1 MDMQFRGTITRN
13 SNGSVDILPAPGENA
28 FGIAKLVVHTVGT
41 PSTKDFP
48 VDSDATIT
56 ITAGVRSVDAKSAPL
71 EPVAK
76 LKK

>member
-1 MDMQFRGTITRN
+1 
-13 SNGSVDILPAPGENA
+13 
-28 FGIAKLVVHTVGT
+28 VHTVGT
-41 PSTKDFP
+41 PSAKDFP

-56 ITAGVRSVDAKSAPL
+56 ITAGVRSADAKPAPL